1 MITKLIVY
9 LKKSGKKYDAMEYF
23 AEINKNSNFPNFYC
37 ISTAVIIIILYG
49 VWQLERGRI
58 ISFYI

>member
-1 MITKLIVY
+1 MITTLIAY

-23 AEINKNSNFPNFYC
+23 AEINKNSTFSNFYC
-37 ISTAVIIIILYG
+37 ISTAVTIIILYG
-49 VWQLERGRI
+49 VLQLEYGGI

>member
-49 VWQLERGRI
+49 V
-58 ISFYI
+58 